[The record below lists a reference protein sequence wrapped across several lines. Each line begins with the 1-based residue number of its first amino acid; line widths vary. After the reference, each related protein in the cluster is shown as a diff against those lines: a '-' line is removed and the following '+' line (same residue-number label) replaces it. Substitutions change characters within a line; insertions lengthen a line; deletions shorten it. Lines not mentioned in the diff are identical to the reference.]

1 MTKAE
6 AYRESLKIVN
16 QIEDLVES
24 GHYTLEE
31 ILGVIEDN
39 LVHLVPE

>member
-1 MTKAE
+1 MTEEE
-6 AYRESLKIVN
+6 AFVEKQEIVSQVES
-16 QIEDLVES
+16 LVES

-31 ILGVIEDN
+31 ITDAINDD